1 MPNIKDKIVQWVGCC
16 ITLNMGSPG
25 ATASPDMLTYHE
37 LPDENKETDDN
48 AVRPSGLMPDAVS
61 GEPAACYLK
70 LLQQYQRLYDGH
82 LGRMRFDECVLPLSP
97 DFKPVHAKLYAI
109 PRSMEAVVKGEIQG
123 LIKQG
128 ALKDIYDSEMASPAI
143 TIIKPYLSG

>member
-1 MPNIKDKIVQWVGCC
+1 MVLRVLRRLRI
-16 ITLNMGSPG
+16 L
-25 ATASPDMLTYHE
+25 LTYHE

-48 AVRPSGLMPDAVS
+48 AVRPSGLMQTLYQV
-61 GEPAACYLK
+61 EPAACYLK

-82 LGRMRFDECVLPLSP
+82 LGRIRFDECVLPLSP
-97 DFKPVHAKLYAI
+97 DFKPVHAKLT
-109 PRSMEAVVKGEIQG
+109 RFREAWRLLVKDEIQG

-143 TIIKPYLSG
+143 TIIKPNLSG